1 MITDRRGVLYVVG
14 TPIGNLEDIT
24 LRALRI
30 LKSVSLIAAED
41 TRVTARLL
49 ARHVIDTK
57 CISFREQNAKRAI
70 LQILEQLETGASVAL
85 VSDAGTP
92 SISDPGEQLV
102 AAAAAANIV
111 VSPIP
116 GPSAL
121 AAAMS
126 TAALPGDGVR
136 FIGFL
141 PRSGKDRKRRLRST
155 AMDPS
160 CTVIY
165 ESPHRLG
172 NTLVDLASVCGAT
185 RSAVVFRELTKLHE
199 ELARGTLKELADRF
213 ANNVKGEITIVI
225 AGAKTIDA
233 EDISNEMLSELV
245 ANEIKRGRSAK
256 DTAASLSL
264 SLGIPKK
271 KVYTVAVEII
281 GRNRDSQS

>member
-172 NTLVDLASVCGAT
+172 NTLVDLASVCGAA